1 MKKINELVCT
11 LILIAMLVDRLHGL
25 SIKLLPSI
33 SLLA

>member
-25 SIKLLPSI
+25 SIKLLPYI
-33 SLLA
+33 ALLV